1 MGCLSYVDLMIIL
14 LCHPPFKHLSPVSD
28 MYEAKLEASRSY
40 FPLPLLLLVDHPA
53 PQTEKSQWELHLW
66 ILKEKDLRNIT
77 VNGMSQLYGSH
88 DYSKS
93 IILTICH
100 HITNTY
106 ICAIPPLNI
115 CHLCQICMK
124 PNLRPAGPI
133 SPSPLLPL
141 LWEFTSDV
149 ELDHIL
155 PLLVPVQL
163 HHLPPLCP
171 FFPTITIWI
180 WNKKFQSS

>member
-1 MGCLSYVDLMIIL
+1 MWL
-14 LCHPPFKHLSPVSD
+14 LDHFSHNFTSGLGSNKISPPF
-28 MYEAKLEASRSY
+28 
-40 FPLPLLLLVDHPA
+40 
-53 PQTEKSQWELHLW
+53 
-66 ILKEKDLRNIT
+66 T
-77 VNGMSQLYGSH
+77 VNGMSQLCGSH

-115 CHLCQICMK
+115 CHLCQIWSQTWGRQA
-124 PNLRPAGPI
+124 PFLS
-133 SPSPLLPL
+133 SPSFRSSESSPVTEWSFPVLLSFPIPL
-141 LWEFTSDV
+141 FFFDDV

-171 FFPTITIWI
+171 FLPIITICI
-180 WNKKFQSS
+180 WNKNFKKKSK

>member
-1 MGCLSYVDLMIIL
+1 
-14 LCHPPFKHLSPVSD
+14 
-28 MYEAKLEASRSY
+28 
-40 FPLPLLLLVDHPA
+40 
-53 PQTEKSQWELHLW
+53 
-66 ILKEKDLRNIT
+66 
-77 VNGMSQLYGSH
+77 MSQLCGSH

-171 FFPTITIWI
+171 FLPTITICI
-180 WNKKFQSS
+180 WNKNSKKSPNNLKLDQVMSIKRDSPHVLASFLLRNSDDVWFERPPLPPRPTL